1 MQLRRGTNATRT
13 GITPLAG
20 EPIYTTDTKL
30 LYIGDGTTAGG
41 NLVSAAPGGST
52 TQVQANVSGA
62 FTGYSQFIVDNSG
75 VNSAFVQIASP
86 SNTKPALQLTSNG
99 ASQTANVLQVV
110 DSSVITF
117 GVTRLGIV
125 TAAGYILSDQ
135 GINPQT
141 GTTYTL
147 ASTDNGK
154 VVTCSNAS
162 AITVTVP
169 SSLPVGFAC
178 TIIQLGAGQV
188 TLSASGVTLNG
199 KNGLKTSGQ
208 HARIGI
214 VEYTTN
220 VFNVA
225 GDTAV

>member
-1 MQLRRGTNATRT
+1 MIL
-13 GITPLAG
+13 
-20 EPIYTTDTKL
+20 
-30 LYIGDGTTAGG
+30 
-41 NLVSAAPGGST
+41 
-52 TQVQANVSGA
+52 
-62 FTGYSQFIVDNSG
+62 IVDQS
-75 VNSAFVQIASP
+75 I
-86 SNTKPALQLTSNG
+86 
-99 ASQTANVLQVV
+99 QTFSV
-110 DSSVITF
+110 D
-117 GVTRLGIV
+117 RLGVV
-125 TAAGYILSDQ
+125 TASGYILTEQ

-214 VEYTTN
+214 IEYTTN

-225 GDTAV
+225 GDTAT

>member
-1 MQLRRGTNATRT
+1 M
-13 GITPLAG
+13 
-20 EPIYTTDTKL
+20 
-30 LYIGDGTTAGG
+30 
-41 NLVSAAPGGST
+41 
-52 TQVQANVSGA
+52 SGA
-62 FTGYSQFIVDNSG
+62 FAGYSQFIVDNSG

-99 ASQTANVLQVV
+99 SGQTANVLQIV
-110 DSSVITF
+110 DSSIIVFGVDRLGVIT
-117 GVTRLGIV
+117 
-125 TAAGYILSDQ
+125 AQGYILGSS
-135 GINPQT
+135 GINAQT

-147 ASTDNGK
+147 AATDNGK
-154 VVTCSNAS
+154 VLMFSNAS

-214 VEYTTN
+214 IEYTNN